1 MTLAAGLAGEARRT
15 ITTEMTARAL
25 GSGDVDVFGTP
36 ALLAL
41 IEEAALLTIAAELP
55 AEQTSVGVTATIDH
69 LAPSR
74 VGSEVRAVARV
85 TQLEGR
91 RVTFEAEAFDGET
104 LIGRATHVRAIV
116 DRARFA

>member
-1 MTLAAGLAGEARRT
+1 MTIEPGLTGEARRVVT
-15 ITTEMTARAL
+15 EEMTARAL
-25 GSGDVDVFGTP
+25 HSGDVDVFGTP

-41 IEEAALLTIAAELP
+41 IEEAALLALAAELP
-55 AEQTSVGVTATIDH
+55 EHQTSVGATANVEH

-85 TQLEGR
+85 ATVQGR
-91 RVTFEAEAFDGET
+91 RVTFEAEAYDGET

-116 DRARFA
+116 DRARFN